1 MQRLWY
7 KLHRLRPHLLKLNKF
22 TNDIQKNKLAA
33 REKLDQAQQDL
44 RNNIMDAPRIEEVK
58 RLTDE
63 VIHWNEMEEKMLM
76 QRSKID
82 WIRAADNLFTRSEEH
97 TSELQSP

>member
-1 MQRLWY
+1 MGFYSIVERSWNQPARGTLRQRLWY

-58 RLTDE
+58 RLTD
-63 VIHWNEMEEKMLM
+63 
-76 QRSKID
+76 
-82 WIRAADNLFTRSEEH
+82 
-97 TSELQSP
+97 